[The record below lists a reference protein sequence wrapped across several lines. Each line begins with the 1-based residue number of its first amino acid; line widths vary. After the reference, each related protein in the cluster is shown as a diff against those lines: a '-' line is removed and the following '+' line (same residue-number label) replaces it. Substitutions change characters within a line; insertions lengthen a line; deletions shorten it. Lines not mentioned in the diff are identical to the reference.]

1 MLAQGQYDE
10 FAIEVYR
17 IAAPLREAL
26 PQMVLTTYNEGGRG
40 RPGIFILGSRGS
52 AAKYRF
58 PISIL
63 IRWRDPA
70 ILDYLESEAGG
81 RETLRQNFSRRIH
94 QILADL
100 EWQYPIDWQ
109 GGSQDLDQGL
119 VVDLE
124 EF

>member
-10 FAIEVYR
+10 FATEVYLL
-17 IAAPLREAL
+17 AASLREAL

-40 RPGIFILGSRGS
+40 RPGIFILGSRGT

-70 ILDYLESEAGG
+70 ILDYLESEAAG
-81 RETLRQNFSRRIH
+81 RETLRESFARRIH
-94 QILADL
+94 QILANL
-100 EWQYPIDWQ
+100 EAQYPIDWQ
-109 GGSQDLDQGL
+109 GGSQDLEQGL
-119 VVDLE
+119 VIDLE